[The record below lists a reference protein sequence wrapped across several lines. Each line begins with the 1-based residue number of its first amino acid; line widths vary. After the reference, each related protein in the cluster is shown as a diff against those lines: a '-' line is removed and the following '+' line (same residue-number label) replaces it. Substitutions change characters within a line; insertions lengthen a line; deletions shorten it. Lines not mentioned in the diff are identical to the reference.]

1 MYMELQPVV
10 LEGYRQVLDT
20 AVTQEE
26 TLESIVP
33 DTYPD
38 IARIVTAVGR
48 VYVRDC
54 EPGEGTVRLTGTIQ
68 TTVFYIPEGEQL
80 PKTLEVAIPFQCLK
94 DHPSLRTTTVVQSS
108 ATVTFADARAINP
121 RKVVARAEIMVE
133 LTAYELAAKEV
144 NTDVQGGP
152 EGSLEKRLLPARD
165 IVITGVV
172 EKPFLFSDLVRM
184 PPSKGEVQQL
194 LLCRPQLDVME
205 GKLIGRKLVVKGSV
219 KLYLVYQCGD
229 SVTSTCFELPF
240 SQVLDVEQ
248 EAGDQGSQVDV
259 RLKSVDCR
267 LREGELEVTVEACA
281 QAVVRMER
289 EVTLLSDVYS
299 VSCRL
304 DAQRSPCPLCTLA
317 ETGGTSQS
325 VRHFYQTSV
334 EAKQVLDSFAVV
346 KEVTQRSGEHGNEL
360 AAQIQVHMLYL
371 DEEGELRGA
380 TDSVLVT
387 CPYQIPEGCQR
398 KVHCRAVG
406 DLTAAAVSGGIDLRF
421 ELEFRW
427 LTTKEEELLCVSS
440 VASTGAYE
448 GPCSRPSL
456 VIRRVDAGEQLWD
469 VAKACGATIQDICTA
484 NELASE
490 TVPEGMILLIPTKRV

>member
-1 MYMELQPVV
+1 MEMELQPVV
-10 LEGYRQVLDT
+10 LEGYCPILDT
-20 AVTQEE
+20 TVTQEE

-54 EPGEGTVRLTGTIQ
+54 EMGEGTARLTGTIQ

-80 PKTLEVAIPFQCLK
+80 PKTLEVAIPFQCVK
-94 DHPSLRTTTVVQSS
+94 DHPALHTTSVAQAS
-108 ATVTFADARAINP
+108 ANVTSADARAVNP
-121 RKVVARAEIMVE
+121 RKVVVRAEIVVE
-133 LTAYELAAKEV
+133 LAAYELSSQELNA
-144 NTDVQGGP
+144 DVQGGP

-194 LLCRPQLDVME
+194 LLCRPQLDVMD
-205 GKLIGRKLVVKGSV
+205 GKLIGRKLVVKGAV

-229 SVTSTCFELPF
+229 SVNNTCFELPF

-259 RLKSVDCR
+259 HLKSVDCR

-281 QAVVRMER
+281 QAVVRVER
-289 EVTLLSDVYS
+289 QVTVLTDVYS

-304 DAQRSPCPLCTLA
+304 DAQRTPCPLCTLA

-334 EAKQVLDSFAVV
+334 EARQVLDSFAVV
-346 KEVTQRSGEHGNEL
+346 KEVTQRQADHGSEL
-360 AAQIQVHMLYL
+360 AAQVQVHMLYV
-371 DEEGELRGA
+371 DEEGALRGA

-387 CPYQIPEGCQR
+387 CPYQVPEGCQR
-398 KVHCRAVG
+398 KVRCRAVG
-406 DLTAAAVSGGIDLRF
+406 DVSAAAVTGGIDLRF
-421 ELEFRW
+421 ELEFHW
-427 LTTKEEELLCVSS
+427 LTTKEEQLLCVSS
-440 VASTGAYE
+440 VACTGDYE

-456 VIRRVDAGEQLWD
+456 VIRRVDTGEQLWD

-484 NELASE
+484 NELSSE
-490 TVPEGMILLIPTKRV
+490 TVPEGMVLLIPTKRV

>member
-1 MYMELQPVV
+1 MEL
-10 LEGYRQVLDT
+10 EFERDT
-20 AVTQEE
+20 IACWETVADTTLCQEE

-38 IARIVTAVGR
+38 IARIVMAVGR

-80 PKTLEVAIPFQCLK
+80 PKTLDVAIPFQCIK
-94 DHPSLRTTTVVQSS
+94 DHPALHSTSVVQSN
-108 ATVTFADARAINP
+108 AGVTFAGARAINP
-121 RKVVARAEIMVE
+121 RKVVARAEIVVE
-133 LTAYELAAKEV
+133 LTAYELSRKEL
-144 NTDVQGGP
+144 NTDVQGGV

-194 LLCRPQLDVME
+194 LLCRPQLDVMD

-219 KLYLVYQCGD
+219 KLYLVYLCGD
-229 SVTSTCFELPF
+229 SVTSSCFELPF

-281 QAVVRMER
+281 QAIVRVER

-304 DAQRSPCPLCTLA
+304 DAQRSPCPMCTMA
-317 ETGGTSQS
+317 ETGGASQS

-346 KEVTQRSGEHGNEL
+346 KDVTQRSGEHGSEL

-371 DEEGELRGA
+371 DEEGALRGA

-387 CPYQIPEGCQR
+387 CPYQVPEGCQR

-406 DLTAAAVSGGIDLRF
+406 DVSAAAVTGGIDLRF
-421 ELEFRW
+421 DLEFRW
-427 LTTKEEELLCVSS
+427 LTTREEELLCVSS
-440 VASTGAYE
+440 VASAGAYE

-484 NELASE
+484 NELSSE
-490 TVPEGMILLIPTKRV
+490 TVPQGMVLLIPTKRV